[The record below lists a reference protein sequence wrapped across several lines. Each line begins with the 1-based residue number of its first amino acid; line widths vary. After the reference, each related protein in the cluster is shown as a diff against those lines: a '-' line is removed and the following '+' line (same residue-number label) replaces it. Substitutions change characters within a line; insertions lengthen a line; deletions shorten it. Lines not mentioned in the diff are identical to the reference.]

1 MLEIKK
7 KKTKKWKK
15 LKKKRVGARFVH
27 NTRYKT
33 YLSITMKKL
42 LCPDNRT
49 AATQTKV
56 DKMPKDTI
64 MRDINIKIHA

>member
-1 MLEIKK
+1 ME
-7 KKTKKWKK
+7 K

-42 LCPDNRT
+42 LCSDNRT
-49 AATQTKV
+49 PLRRMQTKV
-56 DKMPKDTI
+56 NKMLKDAI